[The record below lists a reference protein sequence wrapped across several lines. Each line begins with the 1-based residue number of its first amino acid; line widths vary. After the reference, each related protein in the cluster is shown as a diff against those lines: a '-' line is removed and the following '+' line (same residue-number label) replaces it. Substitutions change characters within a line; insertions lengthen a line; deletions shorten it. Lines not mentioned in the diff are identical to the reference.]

1 MSRLFVSVAAAFL
14 LGVVLTTPVTGRDP
28 TPEEEAFARMTTMMD
43 ATHAAGMLERR
54 SAMKRILFPT
64 DFSEAAES
72 AEREAARMAGVQGA
86 ELVLLHVT
94 SEAPL
99 WGETLYTAKVR
110 AVFESQRRWAADALA
125 VRVAALAAAGVPA
138 RAVVKSGVAW
148 EEIVQTAVDEHADMI
163 VIGTHG
169 RTGLER
175 MFLGSVAERVLRQ
188 APCPVLTI
196 RPGSYRQEG
205 AA

>member
-1 MSRLFVSVAAAFL
+1 MR
-14 LGVVLTTPVTGRDP
+14 
-28 TPEEEAFARMTTMMD
+28 
-43 ATHAAGMLERR
+43 
-54 SAMKRILFPT
+54 RILFPT

-72 AEREAARMAGVQGA
+72 AEREAARLAGASGA
-86 ELVLLHVT
+86 ELVLLHVA

-110 AVFESQRRWAADALA
+110 DVFESQRRWAEDALA

-138 RAVVKSGVAW
+138 RAVVRSGVAW
-148 EEIVQTAVDEHADMI
+148 EEIVRTAADEQADMI

-175 MFLGSVAERVLRQ
+175 IFLGSVAERVLRQ
-188 APCPVLTI
+188 APCPVLTV
-196 RPGSYRQEG
+196 RPGTYRQEG